1 MIDYI
6 ETVNGNKVH
15 FLNPDPD
22 ELDIKD
28 IAFSLS
34 NQCRFNGHVPFFS
47 VAEHCISVAA
57 RLPYRKQL
65 AGLLHDASEAY
76 LADIASP
83 VKACLPDYKAL
94 EDNLLAAIA
103 KKFGVE
109 FDDDVKQADQDATY
123 TEAYYLLKSKGASW
137 RPVIWQPSDRY
148 EPVCM
153 PPREAY
159 ARFLEAFHGIQERDR
174 IVIAPA

>member
-1 MIDYI
+1 MLNYI

-15 FLNPDPD
+15 FLEPHPD

-34 NQCRFNGHVPFFS
+34 NLCRFNGHVPFFS
-47 VAEHCISVAA
+47 VAEHCISVAS
-57 RLPYRKQL
+57 RLPHRKQL

-83 VKACLPDYKAL
+83 VKACLPDYKQL
-94 EDNLLAAIA
+94 EDNLLNAIA

-109 FDDDVKQADQDATY
+109 FDDEVKQADLDATY
-123 TEAYYLLKSKGASW
+123 TEAYFLLKSKGASW
-137 RPVIWQPSDRY
+137 RPVVWQPDHRY
-148 EPVCM
+148 EPVCL

-159 ARFLEAFHGIQERDR
+159 ARFLSIFHGIQERDR
-174 IVIAPA
+174 IVIAT